1 MPLFPPPSEAALLPS
16 MAMMVT
22 TSPSCLR
29 PPPDRPPSSCLNA
42 PLETLSPVIPPEPPD
57 PPDNPLLH
65 VAAVQ
70 LLACSSSR
78 TVCSSFTPS
87 HHWLCSYSAGNPS
100 TSSVSQNVT
109 RMNFRSVRS
118 DDFDLHL
125 QTLSTKNTQFEHQ
138 ASSLN
143 LVTRA
148 LSIVVQSMDV
158 EVRYWVEESI
168 DFKVVPFLYATKSES

>member
-1 MPLFPPPSEAALLPS
+1 M
-16 MAMMVT
+16 
-22 TSPSCLR
+22 
-29 PPPDRPPSSCLNA
+29 
-42 PLETLSPVIPPEPPD
+42 
-57 PPDNPLLH
+57 
-65 VAAVQ
+65 
-70 LLACSSSR
+70 
-78 TVCSSFTPS
+78 
-87 HHWLCSYSAGNPS
+87 
-100 TSSVSQNVT
+100 SQNVT